1 MGEAKSEAHAPDTA
15 PVAVIAGR
23 FTRLCGWCGGLILLQ
38 HEEKKAEHHGYKP
51 GPSVP
56 AEIAKGLIEIEAAL
70 RDQRNPKGAMALC
83 LDVLDMILAHGR
95 AKWPRRKAGE
105 KSKPLSGGAEAAISI
120 LISAAASLVLT
131 VATGPGW
138 SRDIGAR
145 LCQAC
150 AVQGYS
156 TVGVTVIALAGL
168 FAGAL
173 LSLVILRLVGE
184 QLSLVIWPKPERDE
198 PPMRTELLED
208 LREEGVITK
217 ALLTLGLSI
226 GINAPKRPKP
236 GEPPPKPTFPPPAPP
251 TLAGVRSVGS
261 FVLALADQV
270 FETPRRVEEA
280 RIGNAT
286 GVVGV
291 GAGEGHGDGHGEADH
306 H

>member
-70 RDQRNPKGAMALC
+70 RDRRNPKGAMALC

-95 AKWPRRKAGE
+95 AKWPHRKSGKNSDA
-105 KSKPLSGGAEAAISI
+105 LSGGAEAAVSI
-120 LISAAASLVLT
+120 IISAATSLVLT
-131 VATGPGW
+131 LATGPGW
-138 SRDIGAR
+138 GRVIGAR
-145 LCQAC
+145 LCSAC

-156 TVGVTVIALAGL
+156 TVGVTVLALAGL

-173 LSLVILRLVGE
+173 LSLVLLRLARE
-184 QLSLVIWPKPERDE
+184 QLPALIAKADEE
-198 PPMRTELLED
+198 PPSRTDLLND

-236 GEPPPKPTFPPPAPP
+236 GGPPPKPTFPPPAPP
-251 TLAGVRSVGS
+251 TQAGVSSVGS
-261 FVLALADQV
+261 FVLALADQL

-286 GVVGV
+286 GVVGG
-291 GAGEGHGDGHGEADH
+291 GAGEGHGHGETDSH

>member
-1 MGEAKSEAHAPDTA
+1 MGEAKSEVHAPDTA
-15 PVAVIAGR
+15 PPAVIAGR

-38 HEEKKAEHHGYKP
+38 QEEKKAEHHGYKP

-95 AKWPRRKAGE
+95 AKWPHKKGGRNPAAV
-105 KSKPLSGGAEAAISI
+105 SGGAEAAISI
-120 LISAAASLVLT
+120 IISAGTSLVLT
-131 VATGPGW
+131 LATGPGW
-138 SRDIGAR
+138 GKVIGAR
-145 LCQAC
+145 LCSAC

-156 TVGVTVIALAGL
+156 TVGVTVLALAGL

-173 LSLVILRLVGE
+173 LSLVILRLARE
-184 QLSLVIWPKPERDE
+184 QLPAVLMAKADDE
-198 PPMRTELLED
+198 PPSRTDLLED

-236 GEPPPKPTFPPPAPP
+236 GDPPPKPTFPPPAPP
-251 TLAGVRSVGS
+251 TQAGVRSVGS
-261 FVLALADQV
+261 FVLALADQL

-286 GVVGV
+286 GVVGG
-291 GAGEGHGDGHGEADH
+291 GAGEGHGEGDH
-306 H
+306 HH